1 MQKRMEDHNIKLKV
15 LFDTKSADL
24 TVTPCDIP
32 SSLVIDPKNEDQE
45 FYAAFI
51 RVIDDAALKHTDR
64 STSQSIEVKTNLCIG
79 VVEMTM

>member
-1 MQKRMEDHNIKLKV
+1 MEDYDTKLKI

-45 FYAAFI
+45 FFAAFT
-51 RVIDDAALKHTDR
+51 RVIDDAALKHANN
-64 STSQSIEVKTNLCIG
+64 STFQSIEVKTDPYIG
-79 VVEMTM
+79 MVEMTM

>member
-1 MQKRMEDHNIKLKV
+1 MEDYDTKLKI

-24 TVTPCDIP
+24 TVTPCDIL

-64 STSQSIEVKTNLCIG
+64 STSLRKTPPSGMCLRIS
-79 VVEMTM
+79 T